1 MMTIK
6 EARLFKRLL
15 RERIQVFGK
24 CRMLSE
30 GNACTCALCQLDR
43 IDAKELRKTVQK
55 YVQRGFTGLERQA
68 FIS

>member
-30 GNACTCALCQLDR
+30 GDNCTCALCQLDR
-43 IDAKELRKTVQK
+43 IDAKELRKTVLE
-55 YVQRGFTGLERQA
+55 YIQRGFTGLETQA